1 MPRKGY
7 KRQPGRSAGMPEM
20 MEAQNFNRRISAT
33 EALILATAGD
43 GSKTDGFKNL
53 LCIYR
58 ELHNAGYRCSMDLTA
73 FLLEFPRFNV
83 KEIN

>member
-1 MPRKGY
+1 MSER
-7 KRQPGRSAGMPEM
+7 

-58 ELHNAGYRCSMDLTA
+58 ELHNAGYRCNM
-73 FLLEFPRFNV
+73 
-83 KEIN
+83 

>member
-58 ELHNAGYRCSMDLTA
+58 ELHNAGYRCTMDLVA
-73 FLLEFPRFNV
+73 FMRKFSKNSG
-83 KEIN
+83 